1 MTMTPELDREYVESF
16 GLVDKDNDGQIS
28 KAEFGDLIKRTGMA
42 EHKKMSD
49 KLWTNSGAGSTMGV
63 EQYKKAFIE
72 TFVIMN
78 KKAQILA
85 AFEIFDAEKTGKI
98 LQEEVNLIF
107 SQMGNQLDS
116 DEIKDLIR
124 LLNPDSEGK
133 CDYRIFVDNMF
144 TACREA

>member
-1 MTMTPELDREYVESF
+1 MTPEINAEYVESF
-16 GLVDKDNDGQIS
+16 GLVGKDNDGQIT
-28 KAEFGDLIKRTGMA
+28 KAEFESMIRKTGMA
-42 EHKKMSD
+42 NYKKMSD
-49 KLWTNSGAGSTMGV
+49 KLWTNSGAGSTMNL
-63 EQYKKAFIE
+63 EQYKKAFLE

-98 LQEEVNLIF
+98 HQEEINLIF

-116 DEIKDLIR
+116 EEIKDLIK